1 MPTEP
6 PNIPHYRQHGAKN
19 GRYNWHAE
27 FHIKLE
33 FGSQIYKTKASLFQ
47 FLYMTL
53 KVLVKAAYR
62 LPKAANGGNKH
73 LGEYF
78 EELQANKT
86 EAKIYTH

>member
-1 MPTEP
+1 
-6 PNIPHYRQHGAKN
+6 
-19 GRYNWHAE
+19 
-27 FHIKLE
+27 
-33 FGSQIYKTKASLFQ
+33 
-47 FLYMTL
+47 MTL